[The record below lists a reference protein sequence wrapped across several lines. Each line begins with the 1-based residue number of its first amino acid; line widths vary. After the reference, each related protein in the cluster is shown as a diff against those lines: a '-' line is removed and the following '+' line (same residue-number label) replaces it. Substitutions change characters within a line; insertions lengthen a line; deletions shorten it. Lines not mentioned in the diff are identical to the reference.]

1 MAAYGSFTPWV
12 GAGFYADALAG
23 YAYFYNQLQ
32 RQITIPG
39 LQPRTANGATG
50 ANQFLGQ
57 AEAGYKL
64 AVFAPAAGDAS
75 RRSRGFQAI
84 DRDAERLHRVGR
96 AVARPRRGGSRRR
109 RRCARRLG
117 ADLAGAIGI
126 GDTRTLDLDLRLG
139 WQHDYADTSRPITA
153 ALSRRADDGASRCTA
168 PRRSVTPRSIGF
180 TAKTQVAQATQL
192 YLRYDGEI
200 GTGTD
205 NHAVNLG
212 VRVSW

>member
-1 MAAYGSFTPWV
+1 MGPA
-12 GAGFYADALAG
+12 AGFYADALAG

-64 AVFAPAAGDAS
+64 AVFAPAQATRHTVRAAS
-75 RRSRGFQAI
+75 RPSAGRRTASPSGARSRSTSTWRQQTTTSL
-84 DRDAERLHRVGR
+84 RTT
-96 AVARPRRGGSRRR
+96 
-109 RRCARRLG
+109 LG

-153 ALSRRADDGASRCTA
+153 ALSGAPTA
-168 PRRSVTPRSIGF
+168 AFTVYGATPQRDAAAIGF